1 MQSPLE
7 ILENIPIT
15 KNILSDAY
23 RQKYME
29 EFDLEDYA
37 RKKEV
42 IVRDR
47 MPKIKKKKDKID
59 KAIAK
64 TQQIEPQFLDKLIGL
79 YGRKNTTQMDRVY
92 IMLELQKYY
101 CSKIIKFFKNGHIVN

>member
-1 MQSPLE
+1 MKGKARFNMQSPLE

-37 RKKEV
+37 RKK
-42 IVRDR
+42 
-47 MPKIKKKKDKID
+47 K
-59 KAIAK
+59 
-64 TQQIEPQFLDKLIGL
+64 
-79 YGRKNTTQMDRVY
+79 
-92 IMLELQKYY
+92 
-101 CSKIIKFFKNGHIVN
+101 